1 MINKISYTKEYS
13 LKAYAHYSGYKL
25 LANFVDVNV
34 NTARQR
40 RFKITYKLSHFD
52 HIQQQ

>member
-1 MINKISYTKEYS
+1 MINKISYTKEYN
-13 LKAYAHYSGYKL
+13 LKVYAHCSGYKL
-25 LANFVDVNV
+25 FANFVDVNV

-40 RFKITYKLSHFD
+40 RFKITYKFRHFD